1 MNVELTKTLYE
12 KRSRVGIVKF
22 NQPAKLNAIDDT
34 VLEELAA
41 ILEAAEQDP
50 EIGCL
55 VLTGEGPKAFSAG
68 GDIGE
73 EIKKGSLE
81 GYDFVLGF
89 TRVNYLIEHARMPVI
104 AAINGWCLGGGTEIS
119 LACDIRIAADN
130 AKMGSPEVDLGLMP
144 GVGGTTRLPRIIG
157 ESKAKIWV
165 FTGDKYTAQQCLE
178 LGVVDMVV
186 PADKLLEEAV
196 AFAERLAAKPPLA
209 IKYLKANIHEGLQID
224 LDRALR
230 MEGFTNALLFGT
242 ADKYEAMLAFME
254 KREHRPW
261 VGK

>member
-1 MNVELTKTLYE
+1 MELKKTIYE
-12 KRSRVGIVKF
+12 KQGKVAIVKF
-22 NQPAKLNAIDDT
+22 NQPKILNAIDDE
-34 VLEELAA
+34 VLDELAA
-41 ILEAAEQDP
+41 IFEAIEKDK
-50 EIGCL
+50 EVGCV

-73 EIKKGSLE
+73 EIKKGSLD
-81 GYDFVLGF
+81 GYAFIMGF
-89 TRVNYLIEHARMPVI
+89 TRVNYLIEHLRVPVI
-104 AAINGWCLGGGTEIS
+104 AAINGWCLGGGTEIA

-165 FTGDKYTAQQCLE
+165 FTGNKYPAQECLD

-186 PADKLLEEAV
+186 PADKLMEEAI
-196 AFAERLAAKPPLA
+196 AFAEKLAAKPPLA
-209 IKYLKANIHEGLQID
+209 IKNLKANIHEGLQID

-230 MEGFTNALLFGT
+230 MEGFVNTMLFGT
-242 ADKYEAMLAFME
+242 EDKYEAMLAFME
-254 KREHRPW
+254 KRPHKEW
-261 VGK
+261 VGR

>member
-1 MNVELTKTLYE
+1 MELEKTLYE
-12 KRSRVGIVKF
+12 KQGKIGIIKF
-22 NQPAKLNAIDDT
+22 NQPKILNAIDDQ
-34 VLEELAA
+34 VLEEMAA
-41 ILEAAEQDP
+41 ILEGIENDP
-50 EIGCL
+50 DIGCAI
-55 VLTGEGPKAFSAG
+55 LTGEGSKSFSAG

-73 EIKKGSLE
+73 EIKKGSLQ

-89 TRVNYLIEHARMPVI
+89 TRVNYLIEHLRVPVI

-130 AKMGSPEVDLGLMP
+130 AKMGSPEVNLGLMP

-165 FTGDKYTAQQCLE
+165 FTGDKYSAQECLD

-186 PADKLLEEAV
+186 PADQLMEEAV
-196 AFAERLAAKPPLA
+196 AFAEKLAAKPPLA

-242 ADKYEAMLAFME
+242 EDKYEAMLAFME
-254 KREHRPW
+254 KREHKPW